1 MEAEILRDAEEHM
14 NRSLEHLRR
23 ELATLR
29 TGRANPALIEHLSV
43 DYYGAPTPL
52 MQLAGITAPE
62 PRQLLVQPY
71 DRTAI
76 GAIEKAIR
84 QSELGLNPSNEGTI
98 IRIVIPTLTE
108 ERRRDLVKLVHRRV
122 EDAKVAVRNVRR
134 DSLDQLR
141 KMRKDKEIS
150 EDDEK
155 RVEEQLQKVTDRFVR
170 DADVIGQAKEAEMM
184 EV

>member
-1 MEAEILRDAEEHM
+1 MR
-14 NRSLEHLRR
+14 RSLEHLQR
-23 ELATLR
+23 ELSTLR

-52 MQLAGITAPE
+52 QQLASISAPE
-62 PRQLLVQPY
+62 PRQLIVQPY
-71 DRTAI
+71 DRTAT

-84 QSELGLNPSNEGTI
+84 QSELGLNPANEGTL
-98 IRIVIPTLTE
+98 IRIVIPSLTE

-122 EDAKVAVRNVRR
+122 EEAKVAIRNVRR
-134 DSLDQLR
+134 ETIDQLR
-141 KMRKDKEIS
+141 KMRKDKEIT

-155 RVEEQLQKVTDRFVR
+155 QIEEQLQRVTDRFIH
-170 DADVIGQAKEAEMM
+170 DADVVGQAKEAEML